1 MIRRCVV
8 CGAEFITAP
17 SNNKITCSKACS
29 DRKAAD
35 QTVGLGGQK
44 RGHTIAVCPFFY
56 PISAFLVAG
65 PQLPSG
71 VSPAL
76 T

>member
-8 CGAEFITAP
+8 CWAEFIMAP

-35 QTVGLGGQK
+35 QTVGLG
-44 RGHTIAVCPFFY
+44 
-56 PISAFLVAG
+56 
-65 PQLPSG
+65 
-71 VSPAL
+71 L
-76 T
+76 TKKEDTP